1 MIYNDNEEEIID
13 FLKKYYK
20 QKKENK
26 TNEISSCR
34 ITHVRLRYYNSDDY
48 VTFKLLTDGTVQ
60 FWGHSEDQYN
70 AWDELDENE
79 EMIVLKNELIPLLE
93 YIQNLYPKTTVELS
107 QKNENK
113 DDYFIPEISFKFENY
128 SLIDNEIINLLKKIS
143 QFLQLPDNLFLT
155 EETIHFIF
163 QKLAEF
169 FLQFFIQHD
178 KYVYKK
184 VYYDYMKYYKIGSTG
199 CYRTLCDLKETLIAK
214 NLITNKKLGKVR

>member
-128 SLIDNEIINLLKKIS
+128 SLIDNEIINLLKKLVNS
-143 QFLQLPDNLFLT
+143 YN
-155 EETIHFIF
+155 F
-163 QKLAEF
+163 QIIYF
-169 FLQFFIQHD
+169 
-178 KYVYKK
+178 
-184 VYYDYMKYYKIGSTG
+184 
-199 CYRTLCDLKETLIAK
+199 
-214 NLITNKKLGKVR
+214 